1 MTTLEATNIT
11 VALGTLI
18 LAFFTWRAARASQA
32 AAEAT
37 REAAR
42 AARDEA
48 DATATLAAQAEQ
60 DRELV
65 WRPHLVVECRR
76 VTSYP
81 TKTIGVELTV
91 RNVGRGAALGAVVW
105 GYEGHGGASYWGKSP
120 AMAIAAGA
128 STETMELQLD
138 PPGQCSFP
146 EGLFDG
152 AEREQQG
159 SRLVIVTC
167 IDVLNNAWRFLSE
180 SHADLSRPN
189 ETECPPWVRHA
200 LAFRSWR

>member
-1 MTTLEATNIT
+1 
-11 VALGTLI
+11 
-18 LAFFTWRAARASQA
+18 
-32 AAEAT
+32 
-37 REAAR
+37 
-42 AARDEA
+42 
-48 DATATLAAQAEQ
+48 
-60 DRELV
+60 
-65 WRPHLVVECRR
+65 
-76 VTSYP
+76 
-81 TKTIGVELTV
+81 
-91 RNVGRGAALGAVVW
+91 
-105 GYEGHGGASYWGKSP
+105 
-120 AMAIAAGA
+120 MAIAAGA
-128 STETMELQLD
+128 STETIELQLD
-138 PPGQCSFP
+138 PRGQCSFP